1 MDRCE
6 IKCVDEFLTKKAK
19 NSLPKVQDIL
29 AISNFYKILGDP
41 TRVKILWIL
50 MENRLCVC
58 EICEVLN
65 MNQSAISH
73 QLKLL
78 RLANLVKNEREGK
91 VIYYSLSD
99 NHVKDIFE
107 ITNIH
112 LKEEI
117 R

>member
-1 MDRCE
+1 MENCE
-6 IKCVDEFLTKKAK
+6 KHAFSPYE
-19 NSLPKVQDIL
+19 NSLPQVKDIL
-29 AISNFYKILGDP
+29 ALSNFYKILGDA
-41 TRVKILWIL
+41 TRIKILWL
-50 MENRLCVC
+50 LLEKRLCVC
-58 EICEVLN
+58 EISQALN
-65 MNQSAISH
+65 MKQSAISH

-99 NHVKDIFE
+99 NHIKEIFE

>member
-1 MDRCE
+1 MEHCQNHSLSS
-6 IKCVDEFLTKKAK
+6 FK
-19 NSLPKVQDIL
+19 NPLPQVKDVL
-29 AISNFYKILGDP
+29 ALSNFYKILGDA
-41 TRVKILWIL
+41 TRIKILLVLI
-50 MENRLCVC
+50 EGRLCVC
-58 EICEVLN
+58 EISQALN
-65 MNQSAISH
+65 MKQSAISH

-99 NHVKDIFE
+99 NHIKEIFE